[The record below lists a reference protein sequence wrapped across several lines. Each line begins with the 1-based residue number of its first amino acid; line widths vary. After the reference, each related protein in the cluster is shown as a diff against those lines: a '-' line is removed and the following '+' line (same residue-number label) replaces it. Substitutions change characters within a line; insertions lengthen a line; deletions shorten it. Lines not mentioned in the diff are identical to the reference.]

1 MISVLFVC
9 LGNICRSPMAEA
21 ILRHQVRLAHL
32 DDHIE
37 VDSAGT
43 AMWHEGKPPHE
54 GTQGQLDQYEISYE
68 GMKARQISQNDFDQF
83 DYIITMD
90 DDNMS
95 YIDTE
100 FIRSKD
106 VCVAKLMDFVKK
118 PKEINVPD
126 PYYTGDFDYTY
137 ELINEACEQLLTFIQ
152 EKHHIHEGE

>member
-21 ILRHQVRLAHL
+21 ILRHQIRLAHL

-68 GMKARQISQNDFDQF
+68 GMKARQISQKDRKSTRLNSSHVA
-83 DYIITMD
+83 I
-90 DDNMS
+90 S
-95 YIDTE
+95 YAV
-100 FIRSKD
+100 F
-106 VCVAKLMDFVKK
+106 CLKK
-118 PKEINVPD
+118 KKE
-126 PYYTGDFDYTY
+126 
-137 ELINEACEQLLTFIQ
+137 
-152 EKHHIHEGE
+152 K